1 MALNLCVIARV
12 YNVTRKLLIDVT
24 CPEAKYHQ
32 LCRCCPKL
40 SRIARD
46 PNTAY
51 IGFTSLAIS
60 IFIFFP

>member
-1 MALNLCVIARV
+1 MALNLCVIIRV
-12 YNVTRKLLIDVT
+12 YNVKRKLLIDLT
-24 CPEAKYHQ
+24 CSEVKQHQ

-51 IGFTSLAIS
+51 IDFTSLAIS
-60 IFIFFP
+60 IFIFFS